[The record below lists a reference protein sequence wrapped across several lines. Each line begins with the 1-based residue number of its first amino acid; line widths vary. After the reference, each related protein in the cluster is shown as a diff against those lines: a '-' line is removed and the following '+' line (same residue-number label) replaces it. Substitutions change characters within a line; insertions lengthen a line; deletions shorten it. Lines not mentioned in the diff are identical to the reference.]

1 MLRRSVLHHVPLLLF
16 LLSIYFLPSPSNP
29 FNAKSGQSQR
39 ATKLP
44 NFILQCIGKVPS
56 ESISSRRDS
65 QIYSISNLHSVAKL
79 CYDSHD
85 STYNLPK
92 IASWSWA
99 NGWDMKEKGLKLKNA
114 QIFCNFVEWNEC
126 FLLMFSGHFVPRRKC
141 SLHDSIDRVST
152 LKLKKIILTIAPL
165 FFVQLFTKSWRL

>member
-1 MLRRSVLHHVPLLLF
+1 MLRRSVLHHVPLLLFLF

-56 ESISSRRDS
+56 ESTSSRRDS

-85 STYNLPK
+85 SKYNLPK
-92 IASWSWA
+92 IAS
-99 NGWDMKEKGLKLKNA
+99 
-114 QIFCNFVEWNEC
+114 
-126 FLLMFSGHFVPRRKC
+126 
-141 SLHDSIDRVST
+141 
-152 LKLKKIILTIAPL
+152 
-165 FFVQLFTKSWRL
+165 

>member
-16 LLSIYFLPSPSNP
+16 IFLLSIYFLPSPSNP
-29 FNAKSGQSQR
+29 VNAKSGQSQR
-39 ATKLP
+39 TTKLP

-92 IASWSWA
+92 IAS
-99 NGWDMKEKGLKLKNA
+99 
-114 QIFCNFVEWNEC
+114 
-126 FLLMFSGHFVPRRKC
+126 C
-141 SLHDSIDRVST
+141 S
-152 LKLKKIILTIAPL
+152 
-165 FFVQLFTKSWRL
+165 

>member
-1 MLRRSVLHHVPLLLF
+1 MLRRSVLHHVPLLLFLF

-44 NFILQCIGKVPS
+44 NFILLCIGKVPS

-92 IASWSWA
+92 IAS
-99 NGWDMKEKGLKLKNA
+99 
-114 QIFCNFVEWNEC
+114 
-126 FLLMFSGHFVPRRKC
+126 
-141 SLHDSIDRVST
+141 
-152 LKLKKIILTIAPL
+152 
-165 FFVQLFTKSWRL
+165 

>member
-1 MLRRSVLHHVPLLLF
+1 MRREDLSKSCSLFRRFYREEGGGVEGRRKTQGLLKLLFLCGNRSRYMLRRSVLHHVPLLLFLF

-85 STYNLPK
+85 P
-92 IASWSWA
+92 A
-99 NGWDMKEKGLKLKNA
+99 KN
-114 QIFCNFVEWNEC
+114 C
-126 FLLMFSGHFVPRRKC
+126 FLIMSERLRHERK
-141 SLHDSIDRVST
+141 RT
-152 LKLKKIILTIAPL
+152 ET
-165 FFVQLFTKSWRL
+165 

>member
-1 MLRRSVLHHVPLLLF
+1 MLRRSVLHHVPLLLFLF

-39 ATKLP
+39 VTKLP

-79 CYDSHD
+79 CYDIAMIVHT
-85 STYNLPK
+85 TYQ
-92 IASWSWA
+92 
-99 NGWDMKEKGLKLKNA
+99 KL
-114 QIFCNFVEWNEC
+114 
-126 FLLMFSGHFVPRRKC
+126 LLDHERTVK
-141 SLHDSIDRVST
+141 T
-152 LKLKKIILTIAPL
+152 WKK
-165 FFVQLFTKSWRL
+165 KD